1 MKSERRTLD
10 HQLIFEARRMITG
23 ANVHRMKELI
33 FAYEEAIDL
42 HNRAW
47 PAHRKYRREH
57 EVRLRSYVIKL
68 RKLDRNR
75 TRDRLDAL
83 CNFR

>member
-10 HQLIFEARRMITG
+10 HQLIFEARRLITG

-33 FAYEEAIDL
+33 FAYEQAIDL

-57 EVRLRSYVIKL
+57 EVRLRSYGCLAHSV
-68 RKLDRNR
+68 N
-75 TRDRLDAL
+75 DAEHL
-83 CNFR
+83 AQHQAL